1 MSQNTAQPG
10 ARRAAVSDSSID
22 PTEIRIE
29 TLQHSGQARRS
40 HAARFGRGAVASM
53 LAATMAVVTMFGYVL
68 TNREAAEEAEAD
80 LVNVEIAVPAAA
92 VQAAELGFAD
102 RTESA
107 SRSAVRSNL
116 AEAVASE
123 GVADREALIDSSVT
137 AANDSVAS
145 MTAEE
150 RDTLMAQD
158 MELVKAQEDKLKK
171 EAEEARKRL
180 EEAKRLAE
188 LQAQQ
193 EAELQAQR
201 EAARAS
207 ADSTDDDAD
216 SSAGNGSGNTAEL
229 DSVSDEDVA
238 AASNSGGA
246 MPLQGNY
253 RTGAGFG
260 ATGSWS
266 RYHTGQDFSA
276 AHGTPIYAVA
286 SGIVLSP
293 TAGGWAGVNVVIQH
307 GNGGSTL
314 YAHMSRRTVSP
325 GQAVQAGQLIGY
337 VGNTGRSFGPHLHLE
352 YYQAGVTPGD
362 VYRASNPMSF
372 LRSLGVG

>member
-10 ARRAAVSDSSID
+10 ARRAAVSDSAVDS
-22 PTEIRIE
+22 TEIRIDS
-29 TLQHSGQARRS
+29 LQHSGRARRGQ
-40 HAARFGRGAVASM
+40 AARFGRGAIASM
-53 LAATMAVVTMFGYVL
+53 LAATMATVAMFGYAL
-68 TNREAAEEAEAD
+68 TNRDAAEEAEAK
-80 LVNVEIAVPAAA
+80 LLSSELAVPAAA

-116 AEAVASE
+116 AEAVANQGVSE
-123 GVADREALIDSSVT
+123 RDAIIDDSVT

-150 RDTLMAQD
+150 RDELMAHD
-158 MELVKAQEDKLKK
+158 MELVKAQEEKLQKQ
-171 EAEEARKRL
+171 AEEARKRL
-180 EEAKRLAE
+180 EEAQRLA
-188 LQAQQ
+188 
-193 EAELQAQR
+193 AEQNSKPGKR
-201 EAARAS
+201 
-207 ADSTDDDAD
+207 
-216 SSAGNGSGNTAEL
+216 AEL
-229 DSVSDEDVA
+229 DSVTAEDVA
-238 AASNSGGA
+238 AVSSSGGS
-246 MPLQGNY
+246 MPLRGNY
-253 RTGAGFG
+253 RIGAGFG

-266 RYHTGQDFSA
+266 RYHTGQDFGA

-293 TAGGWAGVNVVIQH
+293 TAGGWAGTNVVIQH

-314 YAHMSRRTVSP
+314 YAHMSKRTVSP

-352 YYQAGVTPGD
+352 YYQPGVTPGD

-372 LRSLGVG
+372 LRSLGVR